1 MGPSKELVTMS
12 TEPNNTVGSATAEI
26 LNVMQEITRS
36 GLNRREPAL
45 VWGVDIASSG
55 ASFPSLELGALL
67 LSHCLAEPRGL
78 AWSYLHH
85 ALAATFVCPLLTLAL
100 LTSRVIPIRVQQPEM
115 YQAYLELSSTYIFC
129 LAATKSPS
137 FRERCVKYVDDVLQ
151 LSQMGETPVT
161 EFGTCIAYFLFSLV
175 SRLTEAV
182 YDDWSGSSAWTEKQK
197 GPTSGMHGQM
207 SHTGN
212 NEIEDDTDEK
222 RREEREQLRKS
233 NSIQA
238 VELVAKIM
246 QNKRTASLLR
256 LARRTLLDQW
266 SNFARVLHNLEALA
280 MNPVSA
286 APKEGP
292 EALANMG
299 NAIANGLHREWKP
312 ADLPIIQAMVGSGS
326 RSGSFGNNW
335 GVGYTSHWLP
345 FDIYMESA
353 MEKQRLQVV
362 SPSETLADM
371 VKTLQAV
378 HDFSWH
384 EVFLGLWTA
393 ALRLTHRDRE
403 WVEGPKPHI
412 ESRLCMLLSLVP
424 LACAIV
430 IDEEEKALSSSGANM
445 RGDIMS
451 ATSGSGDDKDK
462 NRAGVRRAA
471 LASSLQVLGQFE
483 ALLYPPQVAVAAA
496 NQAAQS
502 IATILANVNA
512 NTGMPNDANS
522 LPKSVVGN
530 MRHLIVEACIS
541 RGILDNTAYLWLGT
555 TGGSG
560 SNMTSTPTTP
570 QSSPWAAFMEGAPLS
585 GSLQAA
591 LMSSPAES
599 LAELERVFQTAI
611 NGPEEERAAA
621 ASILCGA
628 SLTRSW
634 NVQEHAVRLA
644 VKLLSPPSGPE
655 NRTSGSHLIAY
666 APMLAAALDGMT
678 PVDSVNILA
687 LYGMF
692 PELAASLLPICEVFG
707 SLPPVVPRSSG
718 TGEDINVY
726 KLFSLAFLLLIR
738 LWKFHRPPLEHCLL
752 GSGPGLGA
760 DLSLEYLLQIRGI
773 QCSMASAEKSK
784 KDSLVEPMQS
794 KRMSPLSPNFSH
806 SISSIR
812 SPVPSTPTPL
822 SQNVTLDSF
831 PKLKA
836 WYTQHQACIASTLS
850 GLVRGNPVHQVA
862 DRLLNLMF
870 KKFSKTTSSNSSS
883 NSGGHG
889 GEERPAL
896 AAWDVI
902 AAVPFV
908 VDEVLTACSHGR
920 LSPRDLTTGLREMVD
935 FLPATVASFVSCCG
949 AEVTRGLYKA
959 ASMNGNDWPSPAAN
973 LFAVEAEI
981 QDILASAG
989 VNIPGLVTGTVGG
1002 NAPASLPL
1010 PIAALVS
1017 LTITFKLDKQSEM
1030 VLAVTGPAL
1039 EAAGAGGPWPS
1050 MAVVAAL
1057 WTQKMRRWHDF
1068 IVFNASRSVFKQNKQ
1083 AVSQLLRS
1091 CFSVTLCSSSALTSR
1106 LQGHGGVGALL
1117 GHGHWLPAAPGKSS
1131 LAPGML
1137 YLRSFPTLHDIMFVS
1152 DEILSLVVESSRDF
1166 AMQSKAGSEVETL
1179 STNAAKLKCVTSS
1192 LSTALARACQASSL
1206 GASIVTVSG
1215 GATLVQKLYLESLPT
1230 WLLSGSDPRNS
1241 QPDKGSA
1248 LEGYAVARFVL
1259 LSGALAWGI
1268 SSSKTPPSSFSVF
1281 GVRSGIPAGVPSNMC
1296 RQYVLGTHLE
1306 FIASVLDRKISIRC
1320 KEVTWKAYVTGF
1332 LGLMVTCTPHWIADV
1347 KTDILRRLATGL
1359 RWWHQQ
1365 ELAFALMERG
1375 DSTAVGAAAELA
1387 MG

>member
-1 MGPSKELVTMS
+1 MAPSKEMALMGS
-12 TEPNNTVGSATAEI
+12 EPSGTVGSVSAQEM
-26 LNVMQEITRS
+26 LSVMQEVTRL
-36 GLNRREPAL
+36 GLTRREPAL
-45 VWGVDIASSG
+45 VWGVDVSSSG
-55 ASFPSLELGALL
+55 ASFPSVELGAVL
-67 LSHCLAEPRGL
+67 LSQCLASEPRGL
-78 AWSYLHH
+78 AWLYLQH
-85 ALAATFVCPLLTLAL
+85 ALSANLVCPLLTLAL
-100 LTSRVIPIRVQQPEM
+100 LTSRVIPIRQQQPEM
-115 YQAYLELSSTYIFC
+115 FQTYLELSSTYIFC

-151 LSQMGETPVT
+151 LSQMGEAPVT

-175 SRLTEAV
+175 NRLTESV
-182 YDDWSGSSAWTEKQK
+182 FEDWSSPPTWNEKQK
-197 GPTSGMHGQM
+197 GPGSGMHGQI
-207 SHTGN
+207 SHAGSN
-212 NEIEDDTDEK
+212 DMEDDTDEK
-222 RREEREQLRKS
+222 RREEKEQLRRS
-233 NSIQA
+233 NSLLA
-238 VELVAKIM
+238 LELVAKVM
-246 QNKRTASLLR
+246 QNKRTAALLR
-256 LARRTLLDQW
+256 LARRILPEQW
-266 SNFARVLHNLEALA
+266 SSFARCLHNLEALTL
-280 MNPVSA
+280 NPISSS
-286 APKEGP
+286 PKEAP
-292 EALANMG
+292 DALANLA
-299 NAIANGLHREWKP
+299 NAITQGLHREWKP
-312 ADLPIIQAMVGSGS
+312 TQLPVIQAMLDSGS
-326 RSGSFGNNW
+326 RSASFGNTW
-335 GVGYTSHWLP
+335 GIGCTSPWLP
-345 FDIYMESA
+345 FDVYMESA

-362 SPSETLADM
+362 SPSEYLADLM
-371 VKTLQAV
+371 KALQAV
-378 HDFSWH
+378 HGATWH

-424 LACAIV
+424 LACVIV
-430 IDEEEKALSSSGANM
+430 IDEEEKAMSSSGGNS
-445 RGDIMS
+445 RGDIIS
-451 ATSGSGDDKDK
+451 TSNGDEKDK
-462 NRAGVRRAA
+462 SRQGTRRAA
-471 LASSLQVLGQFE
+471 LASSLQALGQFE
-483 ALLYPPQVAVAAA
+483 ALLYTPQIAVAAA

-502 IATILANVNA
+502 IASILANVNA
-512 NTGMPNDANS
+512 SSMLSSENNTM
-522 LPKSVVGN
+522 PKSAVGN

-541 RGILDNTAYLWLGT
+541 RGLLDSTAYLWISS
-555 TGGSG
+555 TGMSG
-560 SNMTSTPTTP
+560 NNMTAAPTTP
-570 QSSPWAAFMEGAPLS
+570 QISPWSAFMEGAPIS

-591 LMSSPAES
+591 LLSSPAES
-599 LAELERVFQTAI
+599 LAELEKVFQTAI
-611 NGPEEERAAA
+611 SGPEEERAAA

-644 VKLLSPPSGPE
+644 VRLLSPPSGPD
-655 NRTSGSHLIAY
+655 NRGTGSHLIAY
-666 APMLAAALDGMT
+666 APMLGAALDGMT
-678 PVDSVNILA
+678 SVDSVNILA

-707 SLPPVVPRSSG
+707 SLPPVVPRPSG

-726 KLFSLAFLLLIR
+726 KVFSLAFLLLIR

-752 GSGPGLGA
+752 GSGAGLGA

-773 QCSMASAEKSK
+773 QCSMANSADKGK
-784 KDSLVEPMQS
+784 KDTLVEQMHN
-794 KRMSPLSPNFSH
+794 KRMSPLSPSFSH
-806 SISSIR
+806 SMSSIR
-812 SPVPSTPTPL
+812 SPMPSTPTPL

-870 KKFSKTTSSNSSS
+870 KKFSKSTSSNSSS

-889 GEERPAL
+889 GDERPAL
-896 AAWDVI
+896 APWDVI

-1030 VLAVTGPAL
+1030 VLGVAGPAL
-1039 EAAGAGGPWPS
+1039 ETAGAGGPWPS

-1068 IVFNASRSVFKQNKQ
+1068 IVFNASRAVFKQNKQ

-1091 CFSVTLCSSSALTSR
+1091 CFSVTLCSSSALTSK

-1117 GHGHWLPAAPGKSS
+1117 GHGHWLPASPGLSS

-1152 DEILSLVVESSRDF
+1152 DEILALVAESSRDF
-1166 AMQSKAGSEVETL
+1166 AMQGKTDPDLETIS
-1179 STNAAKLKCVTSS
+1179 STAAKLKCVHPS
-1192 LSTALARACQASSL
+1192 LSTAVARACQASAL
-1206 GASIVTVSG
+1206 GASIVTTSG

-1230 WLLSGSDPRNS
+1230 WLLSGPDANS
-1241 QPDKGSA
+1241 ESKGTI

-1268 SSSKTPPSSFSVF
+1268 SSSKTFPSSFSVF
-1281 GVRSGIPAGVPSNMC
+1281 GVRSGIPAGVPSDMC
-1296 RQYVLGTHLE
+1296 RQHVLGSHLE
-1306 FIASVLDRKISIRC
+1306 FIASGLDGKISIRC
-1320 KEVTWKAYVTGF
+1320 KQITWKAYVIGF
-1332 LGLMVTCTPHWIADV
+1332 VALMVTCTPNWIADV
-1347 KTDILRRLATGL
+1347 KTETLRRLATGL
-1359 RWWHQQ
+1359 RWWQQ
-1365 ELAFALMERG
+1365 HELAFALLERG
-1375 DSTAVGAAAELA
+1375 DSAAVGAAAELA
-1387 MG
+1387 MA